1 MYQRILHYEKCI
13 VGRQCE
19 GVRGDAGARFDC
31 ISDGLP
37 PVLQRVRKSEDRIRI
52 SGVDC
57 KGACDRIVQQY
68 CGECNAIAAVPHSIQ
83 KRRIVPRQVKHTDD
97 FVECSQVNCDRRKIR
112 AASDQTCNLR
122 RNRTVG
128 GREITGCGLIAKP
141 RSYSAAERLEP
152 YLYRIVQAVVAGI
165 ISPKRN
171 DRPDSI
177 MLHQS
182 HNRLRFACIVR
193 AEAKDI
199 VVGDCQ
205 RRSGAALTDHK
216 NIVRIRKR
224 LNHRNL
230 RARLRSDD
238 NLHAAT
244 VQVPDR
250 VERL

>member
-1 MYQRILHYEKCI
+1 DLLQTCVQARRGDQAVTRVWFGSSRRSSSRGHAVEMVGFIYISRFEITEVLLRVCVYQRILHYEKCI
-13 VGRQCE
+13 VGRQRE

-37 PVLQRVRKSEDRIRI
+37 PVPQRVRKSEDRIRV
-52 SGVDC
+52 SGVDR

-171 DRPDSI
+171 DI
-177 MLHQS
+177 
-182 HNRLRFACIVR
+182 
-193 AEAKDI
+193 
-199 VVGDCQ
+199 
-205 RRSGAALTDHK
+205 
-216 NIVRIRKR
+216 RIP
-224 LNHRNL
+224 N
-230 RARLRSDD
+230 
-238 NLHAAT
+238 
-244 VQVPDR
+244 
-250 VERL
+250 